1 MTEINLFSPLQI
13 KGIILKNRIVVSPM
27 CQYSAIDEFVD
38 DQHFVHLGSQSIG
51 SEGLIFTEI
60 MAV

>member
-38 DQHFVHLGSQSIG
+38 DQQFVHLGSQSIG

>member
-1 MTEINLFSPLQI
+1 
-13 KGIILKNRIVVSPM
+13 M